1 MNYYSIDT
9 GLNHQSYIVDSS
21 GVIIGNL
28 LQSQEYEDETYT
40 STTIN
45 NRFFKLPQDEMND
58 SYYDYYSNEELREYI
73 EENKD
78 YLIRSETTKTTTAEQ
93 QKMSIISYA
102 FINESRAATLEL
114 FLDYNICVEMI
125 FMTCWKKQYHTFM
138 SKIINHKNV
147 SITTPFITSSII
159 KSVYC
164 KDLNSDILD
173 CILQSNNKTLKQAF
187 EDAIIN
193 ILYVDTNVVHDWTFE
208 LLPFCDSLCV
218 KHNIDYNKQ
227 KVVDIIY
234 ELDRP
239 LYATW
244 LINKYND
251 IITFQD
257 FHLIKAIK
265 NSIDITKMILSTI
278 QKTNLESFFTIYTIN
293 DILEHIFIEC
303 NIELFHFFVYT
314 FPEATIS
321 SDALFKYLK
330 DINVDDIP
338 FIDKV
343 YEYYENNGQ
352 HIQSQI
358 HTSALTELFEN
369 ACENGECIIAQWI
382 YKNSP
387 DINIDEIFENVF
399 NEVCSSDE
407 IEMALWIVSI
417 YPNKYHVYIQ
427 HGEIIGYFIRREL
440 NLTRE
445 INRNLIK
452 KDIELCFICEE
463 VDSTIYT
470 DCEHF
475 YCLPCITKWLGYYA
489 NDTCPYCRTVL
500 SSLNLSHIIQ

>member
-1 MNYYSIDT
+1 
-9 GLNHQSYIVDSS
+9 
-21 GVIIGNL
+21 
-28 LQSQEYEDETYT
+28 
-40 STTIN
+40 
-45 NRFFKLPQDEMND
+45 
-58 SYYDYYSNEELREYI
+58 
-73 EENKD
+73 
-78 YLIRSETTKTTTAEQ
+78 
-93 QKMSIISYA
+93 
-102 FINESRAATLEL
+102 
-114 FLDYNICVEMI
+114 
-125 FMTCWKKQYHTFM
+125 
-138 SKIINHKNV
+138 
-147 SITTPFITSSII
+147 
-159 KSVYC
+159 
-164 KDLNSDILD
+164 
-173 CILQSNNKTLKQAF
+173 
-187 EDAIIN
+187 
-193 ILYVDTNVVHDWTFE
+193 
-208 LLPFCDSLCV
+208 
-218 KHNIDYNKQ
+218 
-227 KVVDIIY
+227 
-234 ELDRP
+234 
-239 LYATW
+239 
-244 LINKYND
+244 
-251 IITFQD
+251 
-257 FHLIKAIK
+257 
-265 NSIDITKMILSTI
+265 MILSTI

-417 YPNKYHVYIQ
+417 NPNKYHVYIQ

-452 KDIELCFICEE
+452 TATQPDHYSTNAAITHNQVGADTHRESCQILRQLGQELNKIFLICRLKKIICR
-463 VDSTIYT
+463 STHT
-470 DCEHF
+470 Q
-475 YCLPCITKWLGYYA
+475 P
-489 NDTCPYCRTVL
+489 
-500 SSLNLSHIIQ
+500 S